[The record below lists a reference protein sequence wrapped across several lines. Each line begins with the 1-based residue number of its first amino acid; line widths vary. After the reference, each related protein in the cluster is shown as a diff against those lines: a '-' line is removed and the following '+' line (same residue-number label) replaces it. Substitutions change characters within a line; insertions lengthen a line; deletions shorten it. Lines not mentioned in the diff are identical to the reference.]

1 MELAVGLLDTPTAR
15 QAAALS
21 SGEAMSVE
29 SAYSAYREQLLGYL
43 VSLTHDRE
51 TAEDTLHEAFAR
63 LAREVGAGRTPQN
76 VRAWLY
82 QVSRNVVVS
91 RGRRQQVAE
100 KWLGRQFDDRVGAS
114 AEEHYLLREASTELR
129 QAMLELEP
137 KDRTALLMAAEGYT
151 GDEIA
156 AAIGRTS
163 AAVRTRICRARG
175 RLRNQLQGTLS
186 AGPAVTAG

>member
-1 MELAVGLLDTPTAR
+1 MELAVGSIDTTATR
-15 QAAALS
+15 QAAALN
-21 SGEAMSVE
+21 SGDATSVE
-29 SAYSAYREQLLGYL
+29 AAYGAYREQLLGYL

-51 TAEDTLHEAFAR
+51 TAEDTRHEAFAR

-82 QVSRNVVVS
+82 QVSRNLVVS

-100 KWLGRQFDDRVGAS
+100 KWLGRQSEDRMGAS
-114 AEEHYLLREASTELR
+114 AEEHYLLREASAELKL
-129 QAMLELEP
+129 ALLKLEP
-137 KDRTALLMAAEGYT
+137 ADRTALLMAAEGYS

-156 AAIGRTS
+156 MAIGRTS

-175 RLRNQLQGTLS
+175 RLRNQLQATLS
-186 AGPAVTAG
+186 AGRAVATG